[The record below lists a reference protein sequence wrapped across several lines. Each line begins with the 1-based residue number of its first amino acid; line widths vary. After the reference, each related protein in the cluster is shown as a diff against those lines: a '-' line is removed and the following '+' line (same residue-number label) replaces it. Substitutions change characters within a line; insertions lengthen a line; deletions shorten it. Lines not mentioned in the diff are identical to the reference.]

1 VIKLP
6 EKNAKLF
13 RKWCARQRNTKA
25 MGLRMTWLWNEWSDD
40 ARPWVGLGNPCNT
53 QDKELFAA
61 STEIS
66 IRNGKK
72 ALFWEAPWL
81 DGRR

>member
-1 VIKLP
+1 
-6 EKNAKLF
+6 
-13 RKWCARQRNTKA
+13 
-25 MGLRMTWLWNEWSDD
+25 MTWLWNEWSDD